1 MSYIDRNL
9 LPSETIIFRT
19 RKSIIIFLVPVLL
32 TILAV
37 AVTPYMLNN
46 PLLAK
51 LIFAPW
57 VVIFLYWSVNLL
69 EYFTSE
75 YAVTDKRIMMREGF
89 FTRHANEMR
98 LTAISQVNVD
108 QSLVGM
114 MLNYGTVSINAF
126 GAYDAY
132 PLISSPF
139 RFQKTVN
146 QQLDVLIT
154 NK

>member
-9 LPSETIIFRT
+9 LPSETIVFRT
-19 RKSIIIFLVPVLL
+19 RKSIIIFLVPFILTLL
-32 TILAV
+32 ALFV
-37 AVTPYMLNN
+37 SPYMLSN
-46 PLLAK
+46 PLLEK
-51 LIFAPW
+51 LTFAPW
-57 VVIFLYWSVNLL
+57 IVVFIFWAVNLID
-69 EYFTSE
+69 YFSSE

-98 LTAISQVNVD
+98 LTAISQVNVE
-108 QSLVGM
+108 QSLIGV

-126 GAYDAY
+126 GAFDAY

-146 QQLDVLIT
+146 QQLDLLVS
-154 NK
+154 K

>member
-19 RKSIIIFLVPVLL
+19 RKSIIIFLVPFIL
-32 TILAV
+32 TALALFV
-37 AVTPYMLNN
+37 SPYMLNN
-46 PLLAK
+46 PLLEK
-51 LIFAPW
+51 LVFAPW
-57 VVIFLYWSVNLL
+57 IIVGLFWSVNLL

-108 QSLVGM
+108 QSLIGM

-126 GAYDAY
+126 VAFDAY

-146 QQLDVLIT
+146 QQLDALIS

>member
-19 RKSIIIFLVPVLL
+19 RKSIIIFLVPFIL
-32 TILAV
+32 TALALFV
-37 AVTPYMLNN
+37 SPYMLNN
-46 PLLAK
+46 PLLEK
-51 LIFAPW
+51 LVFAPW
-57 VVIFLYWSVNLL
+57 IIVGLFWSVNLL

-108 QSLVGM
+108 QSLIGM

-126 GAYDAY
+126 GAFDAY

-146 QQLDVLIT
+146 QQLDALIS